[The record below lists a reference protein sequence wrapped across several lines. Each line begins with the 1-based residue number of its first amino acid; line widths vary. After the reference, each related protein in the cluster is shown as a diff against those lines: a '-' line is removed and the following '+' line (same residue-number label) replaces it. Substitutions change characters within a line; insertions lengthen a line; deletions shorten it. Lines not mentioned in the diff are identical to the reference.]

1 MELFGPLQA
10 NQIEINQMDLEKLNI
25 YIKALEKWN
34 NIHALTSVSAREI
47 PYVFVVEPMA
57 AARELLKI
65 VSPQRCL
72 DIGTG
77 FGNPGVG
84 MSVYFKKT
92 EFLLID
98 SSQKKTALLRQ
109 VIDDAKLERI
119 KVMTAR
125 VEDIVDKV
133 GNAFDLV
140 ISRGIGPLERTLDYA
155 YRFANDNGIV
165 AIFKARLDIPEFK
178 NMKRDDFVFDRVITL
193 NILYPGLEISR
204 YLLIYRKHKA

>member
-47 PYVFVVEPMA
+47 PYVFVVEPMV

-109 VIDDAKLERI
+109 VIDDAKLDRI

-125 VEDIVDKV
+125 AEDIVDKV